1 MSFKSLS
8 SSASK
13 KSGLAPGTLIHVGED
28 HGHQHSITVINYNQ
42 HSLEKLTINSIE
54 ELLPY
59 KASDSITWVIIDGLN
74 EVSLIDAIGQH
85 FDIHTLVLEDILNT
99 HQRTKFEEYPDY
111 LYFVIKAISLSKGSL
126 NVEYEQISILVL
138 KNFVFTFMEKPDE
151 LFNPIL
157 NRLNNSDSHIRSEG
171 SDYLAYMIM
180 DTVVDEYFTL
190 QDAFDELIESIE
202 DDLLANPSVAIL
214 TTIQKIRRE
223 LIFLRKTVSPLRE
236 LLAAIRRS
244 ESPLFDERT
253 KRYFADIYDHSIR
266 IIEAVESYREL
277 ISGMLDIYLSS
288 ASNKMNETMKFLTVF
303 ASIFI
308 PLTFIAGVYGMNFEY
323 MPELKWKWSY
333 PTLWAVFI
341 SIAISLLFY
350 FKKKKWL

>member
-1 MSFKSLS
+1 MSESL

-13 KSGLAPGTLIHVGED
+13 KSGLAPGTLVHIGEV
-28 HGHQHSITVINYNQ
+28 HEHEHSIMMMNYN
-42 HSLEKLTINSIE
+42 STKLEKRTINSIE

-59 KASDSITWVIIDGLN
+59 KTTDSVTWVIIDGLKDIAI
-74 EVSLIDAIGQH
+74 VDAIGQH
-85 FDIHTLVLEDILNT
+85 FDIHPLVLEDILNT
-99 HQRTKFEEYPDY
+99 NQRTKFEEYPDY
-111 LYFVIKAISLSKGSL
+111 LYFVIKATSLHKGSF
-126 NVEYEQISILVL
+126 NIEYEQISILVL
-138 KNFVFTFMEKPDE
+138 KNFVFTFMEKPDA
-151 LFNPIL
+151 LFNPII
-157 NRLNNSDSHIRSEG
+157 NRLNNEEGHLRNSG
-171 SDYLAYMIM
+171 SDYLAYVIM

-202 DDLLANPSVAIL
+202 DDLLTHPSVETL
-214 TTIQKIRRE
+214 VTIQKIRRE

-288 ASNKMNETMKFLTVF
+288 VSNKMNETMKFLTVF

-333 PTLWAVFI
+333 PILWSVFI
-341 SIAISLLFY
+341 GIAVSLLFY

>member
-1 MSFKSLS
+1 MSESL

-13 KSGLAPGTLIHVGED
+13 KSGLAPGTLVHIGEV
-28 HGHQHSITVINYNQ
+28 HEHEHSIMMMNYN
-42 HSLEKLTINSIE
+42 STKLEKHTINSIE

-59 KASDSITWVIIDGLN
+59 KTTDSVTWVIIEGLKD
-74 EVSLIDAIGQH
+74 IAIADAIGQH
-85 FDIHTLVLEDILNT
+85 FDIHPLVLEDILNT
-99 HQRTKFEEYPDY
+99 NQRTKFEEYPDY
-111 LYFVIKAISLSKGSL
+111 LYFVIKATSLHKGSF
-126 NVEYEQISILVL
+126 NIEYEQISILVL
-138 KNFVFTFMEKPDE
+138 KNFVFTFMEKPDA
-151 LFNPIL
+151 LFDPIL
-157 NRLNNSDSHIRSEG
+157 NRLNNEEGHLRNSG
-171 SDYLAYMIM
+171 SDYLAYVIM

-202 DDLLANPSVAIL
+202 DDLLTHPSVDTL
-214 TTIQKIRRE
+214 VTIQKIRRE

-288 ASNKMNETMKFLTVF
+288 VSNKMNETMKFLTVF

-333 PTLWAVFI
+333 PILWSVFI
-341 SIAISLLFY
+341 GIAVSLLFY

>member
-1 MSFKSLS
+1 MSESLRFV
-8 SSASK
+8 SK
-13 KSGLAPGTLIHVGED
+13 KSGLAPGTLVHVGEV
-28 HGHQHSITVINYNQ
+28 HEHPHSISVTNYNQ
-42 HSLEKLTINSIE
+42 ASLEQRTIDSIE
-54 ELLPY
+54 DLLPY
-59 KASDSITWVIIDGLN
+59 KTTDSVTWVMVEGLK
-74 EVSLIDAIGQH
+74 EVDIIDAIGQH
-85 FDIHTLVLEDILNT
+85 FDIHPLVLEDILNT

-111 LYFVIKAISLSKGSL
+111 LYFVLKVVSLGKGAF

-138 KNFVFTFMEKPDE
+138 KNFVFTFMEKPDG
-151 LFNPIL
+151 LFKPIL
-157 NRLNNSDSHIRSEG
+157 NRLANEDSYLRNAG
-171 SDYLAYMIM
+171 ADYLAYMIM
-180 DTVVDEYFTL
+180 DVVVDEYFTL
-190 QDAFDELIESIE
+190 QDAFDEQIEFIE
-202 DDLLANPSVAIL
+202 DELLANPSVTTL

-288 ASNKMNETMKFLTVF
+288 VSNKMNETMKFLTVF

-323 MPELKWKWSY
+323 MPELTWKWSY
-333 PTLWAVFI
+333 PALWGVFI
-341 SIAISLLFY
+341 GTAVSLLIY

>member
-1 MSFKSLS
+1 MSESL

-13 KSGLAPGTLIHVGED
+13 KSGLAPGTLVHIGEV
-28 HGHQHSITVINYNQ
+28 HEHEHSIMMMNYN
-42 HSLEKLTINSIE
+42 STKLEKHTINSIE

-59 KASDSITWVIIDGLN
+59 KTTDSVTWVIIEGLKD
-74 EVSLIDAIGQH
+74 IAIADAIGQY
-85 FDIHTLVLEDILNT
+85 FDIHPLVLEDILNT
-99 HQRTKFEEYPDY
+99 NQRTKFEEYPDY
-111 LYFVIKAISLSKGSL
+111 LYFVIKATSLHKGRF
-126 NVEYEQISILVL
+126 NIEYEQISILVL
-138 KNFVFTFMEKPDE
+138 KNFVFTFMEKPDA
-151 LFNPIL
+151 LFNPII
-157 NRLNNSDSHIRSEG
+157 NRLNNEEGHLRNSG
-171 SDYLAYMIM
+171 SDYLAYVIM

-202 DDLLANPSVAIL
+202 DDLLTHPSVETL
-214 TTIQKIRRE
+214 VTIQKIRRE

-288 ASNKMNETMKFLTVF
+288 VSNKMNETMKFLTVF

-323 MPELKWKWSY
+323 MPELQWKWSY
-333 PTLWAVFI
+333 PILWSVFI
-341 SIAISLLFY
+341 GIAVSLLFY

>member
-1 MSFKSLS
+1 MSESL

-13 KSGLAPGTLIHVGED
+13 KSGLAPGTLVHIGEV
-28 HGHQHSITVINYNQ
+28 HEHEHSIIMMNYN
-42 HSLEKLTINSIE
+42 STKLEKRTINSIE

-59 KASDSITWVIIDGLN
+59 KITDSVTWVIIDGLKDIAI
-74 EVSLIDAIGQH
+74 VDAIGQH
-85 FDIHTLVLEDILNT
+85 FDIHPLVLEDILNT
-99 HQRTKFEEYPDY
+99 NQRTKFEEYPEY
-111 LYFVIKAISLSKGSL
+111 LYFVIKATSLHKGSF
-126 NVEYEQISILVL
+126 NIEYEQISILVL

-151 LFNPIL
+151 LFDPIL
-157 NRLNNSDSHIRSEG
+157 NRLNNEEGHLRNSG
-171 SDYLAYMIM
+171 SDYLAYVIM

-202 DDLLANPSVAIL
+202 DDLLTHPSVDTL
-214 TTIQKIRRE
+214 MTIQKIRRE

-244 ESPLFDERT
+244 ESPLFDDRT

-288 ASNKMNETMKFLTVF
+288 VSNKMNETMKFLTVF

-333 PTLWAVFI
+333 PILWSVFI
-341 SIAISLLFY
+341 AIAVSLLFY

>member
-1 MSFKSLS
+1 MSESL

-13 KSGLAPGTLIHVGED
+13 KSGLAPGTLVHIGEV
-28 HGHQHSITVINYNQ
+28 HEHEHSIMMMNYN
-42 HSLEKLTINSIE
+42 STKLEKRTINSIE

-59 KASDSITWVIIDGLN
+59 KTTDSVTWVIIDGLKDIAI
-74 EVSLIDAIGQH
+74 VDAIGQH
-85 FDIHTLVLEDILNT
+85 FDIHPLVLEDILNT
-99 HQRTKFEEYPDY
+99 NQRTKFEEYPDY
-111 LYFVIKAISLSKGSL
+111 LYFVIKATSLHKGSF
-126 NVEYEQISILVL
+126 NIEYEQISILVL
-138 KNFVFTFMEKPDE
+138 KNFVFTFMEKPDA
-151 LFNPIL
+151 LFDPII
-157 NRLNNSDSHIRSEG
+157 NRLNNEEGHLRNSG
-171 SDYLAYMIM
+171 SDYLAYVIM

-190 QDAFDELIESIE
+190 QDAFDELIEFIE
-202 DDLLANPSVAIL
+202 DDLLTHPSVETL
-214 TTIQKIRRE
+214 VTIQKIRRE

-288 ASNKMNETMKFLTVF
+288 VSNKMNETMKFLTVF

-333 PTLWAVFI
+333 PILWSVFI
-341 SIAISLLFY
+341 GIAVSLLFY

>member
-1 MSFKSLS
+1 MSESL

-13 KSGLAPGTLIHVGED
+13 KSGLAPGTLVHIGEV
-28 HGHQHSITVINYNQ
+28 HEHEHSIMMMNYN
-42 HSLEKLTINSIE
+42 STKLEKHTINSIE

-59 KASDSITWVIIDGLN
+59 KTTDSVTWVIIEGLKD
-74 EVSLIDAIGQH
+74 IAIADAIGQY
-85 FDIHTLVLEDILNT
+85 FDIHPLVLEDILNT
-99 HQRTKFEEYPDY
+99 NQRTKFEEYPDY
-111 LYFVIKAISLSKGSL
+111 LYFVIKATSLHKGSF
-126 NVEYEQISILVL
+126 NIEYEQISILVL
-138 KNFVFTFMEKPDE
+138 KHFVFTFMEKPDA
-151 LFNPIL
+151 LFDPII
-157 NRLNNSDSHIRSEG
+157 NRLNNEEGHLRNSG
-171 SDYLAYMIM
+171 SDYLAYVIM

-202 DDLLANPSVAIL
+202 DDLLTHPSVETL
-214 TTIQKIRRE
+214 VTIQKIRRE

-288 ASNKMNETMKFLTVF
+288 VSNKMNETMKFLTVF

-333 PTLWAVFI
+333 PILWSVFI
-341 SIAISLLFY
+341 GIAVSLLFY

>member
-1 MSFKSLS
+1 MSESLS
-8 SSASK
+8 SSSK
-13 KSGLAPGTLIHVGED
+13 KSGLAPGTLVHIGEV
-28 HGHQHSITVINYNQ
+28 HEHEHSIMMMNYN
-42 HSLEKLTINSIE
+42 STKLEKRTINSIE

-59 KASDSITWVIIDGLN
+59 KTTDSVTWVIIDGLKDIAI
-74 EVSLIDAIGQH
+74 VDAIGQH
-85 FDIHTLVLEDILNT
+85 FDIHPLVLEDILNT
-99 HQRTKFEEYPDY
+99 NQRTKFEEYPDY
-111 LYFVIKAISLSKGSL
+111 LYFVIKATSLHKGRF
-126 NVEYEQISILVL
+126 NIEYEQISILVL
-138 KNFVFTFMEKPDE
+138 KNFVFTFMEKPDA
-151 LFNPIL
+151 LFNPII
-157 NRLNNSDSHIRSEG
+157 NRLNNEEGHLRNSG
-171 SDYLAYMIM
+171 SDYLAYVIM

-202 DDLLANPSVAIL
+202 DDLLTHPSVETL
-214 TTIQKIRRE
+214 VTIQKIRRE

-288 ASNKMNETMKFLTVF
+288 VSNKMNETMKFLTVF

-333 PTLWAVFI
+333 PILWSVFI
-341 SIAISLLFY
+341 GIAVSLLFY

>member
-1 MSFKSLS
+1 MSESL

-13 KSGLAPGTLIHVGED
+13 KSGLAPGTLVHIGEV
-28 HGHQHSITVINYNQ
+28 HEHEHSIMMMNYN
-42 HSLEKLTINSIE
+42 STKLEKHTINSIE

-59 KASDSITWVIIDGLN
+59 KTTDSVTWVIIEGLKD
-74 EVSLIDAIGQH
+74 IAIADAIGQY
-85 FDIHTLVLEDILNT
+85 FDIHPLVLEDILNT
-99 HQRTKFEEYPDY
+99 NQRTKFEEYPDY
-111 LYFVIKAISLSKGSL
+111 LYFVIKATSLHKGRF
-126 NVEYEQISILVL
+126 NIEYEQISILVL
-138 KNFVFTFMEKPDE
+138 KNFVFTFMEKPDA
-151 LFNPIL
+151 LFNPII
-157 NRLNNSDSHIRSEG
+157 NRLNNEEGHLRNSG
-171 SDYLAYMIM
+171 SDYLAYVIM

-202 DDLLANPSVAIL
+202 DDLLTHPSVETL
-214 TTIQKIRRE
+214 VTIQKIRRE

-288 ASNKMNETMKFLTVF
+288 VSNKMNETMKFLTVF

-333 PTLWAVFI
+333 PILWSVFI
-341 SIAISLLFY
+341 GIAVSLLFY

>member
-1 MSFKSLS
+1 MSESLS
-8 SSASK
+8 SSSK
-13 KSGLAPGTLIHVGED
+13 KSGLAPGTLVHIGEV
-28 HGHQHSITVINYNQ
+28 HEHEHSIMMMNYN
-42 HSLEKLTINSIE
+42 STKLEKRTINSIE

-59 KASDSITWVIIDGLN
+59 KTTDSVTWVIIDGLKDIAI
-74 EVSLIDAIGQH
+74 VDAIGQH
-85 FDIHTLVLEDILNT
+85 FDIHPLVLEDILNT
-99 HQRTKFEEYPDY
+99 NQRTKFEEYPDY
-111 LYFVIKAISLSKGSL
+111 LYFVIKATSLHKGSF
-126 NVEYEQISILVL
+126 NIEYEQISILVL

-151 LFNPIL
+151 LFDPIL
-157 NRLNNSDSHIRSEG
+157 NRLNNEEGHLRNSG
-171 SDYLAYMIM
+171 SDYLAYVIM

-202 DDLLANPSVAIL
+202 DDLLTHPSVETL
-214 TTIQKIRRE
+214 VTIQKIRRE

-288 ASNKMNETMKFLTVF
+288 VSNKMNETMKFLTVF

-333 PTLWAVFI
+333 PILWSVFI
-341 SIAISLLFY
+341 GIAISLLFY

>member
-1 MSFKSLS
+1 MSESLS
-8 SSASK
+8 SVSK
-13 KSGLAPGTLIHVGED
+13 KSGLAPGTLVHVGAAHE
-28 HGHQHSITVINYNQ
+28 HPHNIMVVNYN
-42 HSLEKLTINSIE
+42 STNLEKNTINSIE

-59 KASDSITWVIIDGLN
+59 KTTDSVTWVMIDGLT
-74 EVSLIDAIGQH
+74 EITTIDAIGQH
-85 FDIHTLVLEDILNT
+85 FNIHPLVLEDILNT

-111 LYFVIKAISLSKGSL
+111 LYFVLKVVSLGKGSF

-138 KNFVFTFMEKPDE
+138 KNFVFTFMEKPDG
-151 LFNPIL
+151 LFKPIL
-157 NRLNNSDSHIRSEG
+157 NRLANEDSHLRNAE

-180 DTVVDEYFTL
+180 DAVVDEYFTL
-190 QDAFDELIESIE
+190 QDAFDEQIEWIE
-202 DDLLANPSVAIL
+202 DELLIQPSVNTL
-214 TTIQKIRRE
+214 MTIQKIRRE

-288 ASNKMNETMKFLTVF
+288 VSNKMNETMKFLTVF

-323 MPELKWKWSY
+323 MPELRWKWSY
-333 PTLWAVFI
+333 PLLWVVFI
-341 SIAISLLFY
+341 GTAIFLLIY

>member
-1 MSFKSLS
+1 MSESL

-13 KSGLAPGTLIHVGED
+13 KSGLAPGTLVHIGEV
-28 HGHQHSITVINYNQ
+28 HEHEHSIMMMNYN
-42 HSLEKLTINSIE
+42 STKLEKHTINSIE

-59 KASDSITWVIIDGLN
+59 KTTDSVTWVIIEGLKD
-74 EVSLIDAIGQH
+74 IAIADAIGQY
-85 FDIHTLVLEDILNT
+85 FDIHPLVLEDILNT
-99 HQRTKFEEYPDY
+99 NQRTKFEEYPDY
-111 LYFVIKAISLSKGSL
+111 LYFVIKATSLHKGSF
-126 NVEYEQISILVL
+126 NIEYEQISILVL
-138 KNFVFTFMEKPDE
+138 KNFVFTFMEKPDA
-151 LFNPIL
+151 LFNPII
-157 NRLNNSDSHIRSEG
+157 NRLNNEEGHLRNSG
-171 SDYLAYMIM
+171 SDYLAYVIM

-202 DDLLANPSVAIL
+202 DDLLTHPSVETL
-214 TTIQKIRRE
+214 VTIQKIRRE

-288 ASNKMNETMKFLTVF
+288 VSNKMNETMKFLTVF

-333 PTLWAVFI
+333 PILWSVFI
-341 SIAISLLFY
+341 GIAVSLLFY

>member
-1 MSFKSLS
+1 MSESLS
-8 SSASK
+8 SVSK
-13 KSGLAPGTLIHVGED
+13 KSGLAPGTLVHIGEV
-28 HGHQHSITVINYNQ
+28 HEHEHSIMMMNYN
-42 HSLEKLTINSIE
+42 STKLEKRTINSIE

-59 KASDSITWVIIDGLN
+59 KTTDSVTWVIIDGLKDIAI
-74 EVSLIDAIGQH
+74 VDAIGQH
-85 FDIHTLVLEDILNT
+85 FDIHPLVLEDILNT
-99 HQRTKFEEYPDY
+99 NQRTKFEEYPDY
-111 LYFVIKAISLSKGSL
+111 LYFVIKATSLHKGRF
-126 NVEYEQISILVL
+126 NIEYEQISILVL
-138 KNFVFTFMEKPDE
+138 KNFVFTFMEKPDA
-151 LFNPIL
+151 LFDPIL
-157 NRLNNSDSHIRSEG
+157 NRLNNEEGHLRNSG
-171 SDYLAYMIM
+171 SDYLAYVIM

-202 DDLLANPSVAIL
+202 DDLLTHPSVDTL
-214 TTIQKIRRE
+214 VTIQKIRRE

-288 ASNKMNETMKFLTVF
+288 VSNKMNETMKFLTVF

-333 PTLWAVFI
+333 PILWSVFI
-341 SIAISLLFY
+341 GIAVSLLFY

>member
-1 MSFKSLS
+1 MSESL

-13 KSGLAPGTLIHVGED
+13 KSGLAPGTLVHIGEV
-28 HGHQHSITVINYNQ
+28 HEHEHSIMMMNYN
-42 HSLEKLTINSIE
+42 STKLEKRTINSIE

-59 KASDSITWVIIDGLN
+59 KTTDSVTWVIIDGLKDIAI
-74 EVSLIDAIGQH
+74 VDAIGQH
-85 FDIHTLVLEDILNT
+85 FDIHPLVLEDILNT
-99 HQRTKFEEYPDY
+99 NQRTKFEEYPDY
-111 LYFVIKAISLSKGSL
+111 LYFVIKATSLHKGRF
-126 NVEYEQISILVL
+126 NIEYEQISILVL
-138 KNFVFTFMEKPDE
+138 KNFVFTFMEKPDA
-151 LFNPIL
+151 LFNPII
-157 NRLNNSDSHIRSEG
+157 NRLNNEEGHLRNSG
-171 SDYLAYMIM
+171 SDYLAYVIM

-190 QDAFDELIESIE
+190 QDAFDELIEFIE
-202 DDLLANPSVAIL
+202 DDLLTHPSVETL
-214 TTIQKIRRE
+214 VTIQKIRRE

-288 ASNKMNETMKFLTVF
+288 VSNKMNETMKFLTVF

-333 PTLWAVFI
+333 PILWSVFI
-341 SIAISLLFY
+341 GIAVSLLFY